1 MKIQRECTNLLRFS
15 PLLVISDCMNEALE
29 HIVLLLRWNIDISGT
44 CINVE
49 YLPEADRVHSFI
61 TWVKVHIAP
70 VKFYSSKST
79 VRCLLKLNLFLIV
92 LEKESQES
100 IKSTI
105 VHFLNISLLLPQC
118 LHLCRN
124 VLHGVMKNVNTL
136 ENVKRIVNKIKSFSS
151 FYHVDLIHKL

>member
-1 MKIQRECTNLLRFS
+1 MKIQREYTNLLRFS
-15 PLLVISDCMNEALE
+15 PLLLISDCMNEALE

-92 LEKESQES
+92 LEYQEYKCTFS
-100 IKSTI
+100 KYFITTAT
-105 VHFLNISLLLPQC
+105 VLTFMY
-118 LHLCRN
+118 RN
-124 VLHGVMKNVNTL
+124 VHGVMKNVNTL

-151 FYHVDLIHKL
+151 FYHVDLIHKLEDDFL